1 MKNIFLTG
9 EKGIGKS
16 TLLFK
21 ILNLLDC
28 SIGGYYEK
36 KIPCEDGIK
45 FDMIMQQ

>member
-1 MKNIFLTG
+1 MGDGDEEYFLTG

-36 KIPCEDGIK
+36 RLHVKMESSLI
-45 FDMIMQQ
+45 